1 MKIELYYAPI
11 TCAMAPFITLT
22 EANAEFEVH
31 ALNFRTNDH
40 LSPEYRKINP
50 KHKVPMLI
58 VDGQKLTEN
67 VAIHLW
73 ISNNFPDA
81 KILPS
86 DPWDQA
92 QAISLL
98 SWCSGGIHPYLS
110 RINNPAKVC
119 DVDGTAD
126 SVVAHASSAL
136 HENFTLAN
144 EMLEGRDYLLGDFT
158 APDAHFFWCTRR
170 YTQFKLDLSPFPNVE
185 AHFARMQTRE
195 SVQKLL
201 AFEKETIDG
210 FKKAAQVA

>member
-22 EANAEFEVH
+22 EAGAEFEVH

-50 KHKVPMLI
+50 KHKVPMLV

-73 ISNNFPDA
+73 VSNTFPDA

-92 QAISLL
+92 QALSLL
-98 SWCSGGIHPYLS
+98 SWCSDGIHPYLS
-110 RINNPAKVC
+110 RVNNPAKVC

-126 SVVAHASSAL
+126 SVVAHASAAL
-136 HENFTLAN
+136 HENFALAN
-144 EMLEGRDYLLGDFT
+144 ELLDGRDYLMGDFT

-170 YTQFKLDLSPFPNVE
+170 FTQFKLDLNPFPNVA
-185 AHFARMQTRE
+185 AHFERMQTRS

-201 AFEKETIDG
+201 AFEKETIKG
-210 FKKAAQVA
+210 FKRAA